1 VGLEFESPI
10 CPNDLTNMTS
20 LQAAA
25 ISENY
30 GLDRVL
36 HRGETGQSVG
46 RSQALAILR
55 SAPLNDLLESAS
67 ALRNRAKGR
76 TISFSRKVFL
86 PLTTLCR
93 DRCGYCTFRRD
104 PGEAGAHFMSP
115 EEVLLAARAARKA
128 GCKEALFS
136 LGDQPER
143 AFSEAADFLAA
154 QGHPTTLNYLA
165 AMTEM
170 TLRETGLLPHSNPGL
185 MPAADLAALRR
196 SNASLGLMLESVNPR
211 LLHLGEAHWQAPD
224 KAPRLRLQ
232 TIEDAGRLRIPFTTG
247 LLIGIGETDEERVDA
262 LLAIREIN
270 ERHGHIQEVIIQN
283 FRAKPETRMAA
294 QPEPSTEDFLRTIA
308 ASRLILGGEMN
319 IQAPPNLSSPDYGRL
334 LDAGIND
341 WGGIS
346 PVTPDFINP
355 EFAWPQI
362 AALRETTERAGFDLR
377 ERLAIYPE
385 YLRRP
390 EFFADELKPHL
401 ARMADAD
408 GYARVEGVPVA

>member
-1 VGLEFESPI
+1 
-10 CPNDLTNMTS
+10 MTS
-20 LQAAA
+20 LQAA
-25 ISENY
+25 IPGSC
-30 GLDRVL
+30 GIDRLL
-36 HRGETGQSVG
+36 HRAEQGFGVARDDAFS
-46 RSQALAILR
+46 ILQF
-55 SAPLNDLLESAS
+55 APLGDLLESAS
-67 ALRNRAKGR
+67 ALRNRIKGR
-76 TISFSRKVFL
+76 TISFSKKVFL

-115 EEVLLAARAARKA
+115 EEVLQAARAARKA

-143 AFSEAADFLAA
+143 AFSEAGDFLAS
-154 QGHPTTLNYLA
+154 QGQRSTLGYLA

-196 SNASLGLMLESVNPR
+196 SNASLGLMLESVSKR
-211 LLHLGEAHWQAPD
+211 LLRRGGAHWQAPD
-224 KAPRLRLQ
+224 KSPRLRLQ
-232 TIEDAGRLRIPFTTG
+232 TIEEAGRLHIPFTTG
-247 LLIGIGETDEERVDA
+247 LLIGIGETWEERMDT
-262 LLAIREIN
+262 LLAIREMHQ
-270 ERHGHIQEVIIQN
+270 RHSHIQEVIIQN
-283 FRAKPETRMAA
+283 FRAKPATRMAGHM
-294 QPEPSTEDFLRTIA
+294 EPSFDDFLRTVA
-308 ASRLILGGEMN
+308 ASRLILGGEIN
-319 IQAPPNLSSPDYGRL
+319 IQAPPNLSAPDYGRL

-362 AALRETTERAGFDLR
+362 AALGETTRRAGFDLR

-385 YLRRP
+385 FVGRA
-390 EFFADELKPHL
+390 EFVADQLKPHV

-408 GYARVEGVPVA
+408 GYALLEEVSVA

>member
-1 VGLEFESPI
+1 VLEFESPI
-10 CPNDLTNMTS
+10 YPNDLTNMTS
-20 LQAAA
+20 LQVVA
-25 ISENY
+25 ISGNY
-30 GLDRVL
+30 VVDRVL
-36 HRGETGQSVG
+36 HRAETGRLVT
-46 RSQALAILR
+46 RSEALAILR
-55 SAPLNDLLESAS
+55 SVPLRDLLESAC
-67 ALRNRAKGR
+67 ALRNRAKGH

-115 EEVLLAARAARKA
+115 DEVLHAARAARKA

-143 AFSEAADFLAA
+143 AFHEAADFLAA
-154 QGHPTTLNYLA
+154 QGHRTTLSYLA

-185 MPAADLAALRR
+185 MPAADLAALKR
-196 SNASLGLMLESVNPR
+196 SNASLGLMLESVSPR
-211 LLHLGEAHWQAPD
+211 LLRRGEAHWQAQD
-224 KAPRLRLQ
+224 KAPRLRLK

-247 LLIGIGETDEERVDA
+247 LLIGIGETIEERVDA
-262 LLAIREIN
+262 LLAIRELHQ
-270 ERHGHIQEVIIQN
+270 RHGHIQEVIIQN
-283 FRAKPETRMAA
+283 FRAKPETRMGER
-294 QPEPSTEDFLRTIA
+294 PEPSSDDFLRMIA

-346 PVTPDFINP
+346 PITPDFINP

-362 AALRETTERAGFDLR
+362 AALRETTKRAGFDLR

-385 YLRRP
+385 FLRRP
-390 EFFADELKPHL
+390 EFVADELKPKV

-408 GYARVEGVPVA
+408 GYALLEEASVA